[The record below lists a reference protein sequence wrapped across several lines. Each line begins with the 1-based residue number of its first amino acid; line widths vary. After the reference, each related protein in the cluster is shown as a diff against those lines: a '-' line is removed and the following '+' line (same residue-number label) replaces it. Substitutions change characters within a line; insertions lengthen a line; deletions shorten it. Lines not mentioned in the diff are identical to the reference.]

1 MHSSERNGT
10 AVDIKKELQTRLN
23 KPLPDNYQRRIIFW
37 QDPDGEFS
45 SLVDELSFDGVKILK
60 LTGKNNFAAKQLLS
74 ETDTYSNYLVYNPI
88 SYPDVR
94 DNWLLDIELY
104 SEEFRADL
112 LSIRMQELGMSPTSQ
127 MRKAMKS
134 YSKFFDNKERVA
146 RLSAFHSTYTN
157 VGQLHIDILAVLA
170 GTSANTAPGVIR
182 AILMAGM
189 DIESNEAITN
199 IRKFGNESVLWEMI
213 NRYTGYVHLPE
224 QKSLIALASH
234 ILITTLSVT
243 MKTTCLNGLEKLIS
257 EPHQQRCYDL
267 INEWLHS
274 EEDDDALYD
283 IAREVE
289 GYHHLERRFD
299 DLEVQELLTSEC
311 FPCIN
316 ECILRR
322 YMTEISEDIIKA
334 DDIAAAVEKRRTLK
348 WYKRVQYYYDGLL
361 QVAQMQ
367 RFYQSNISGFHIA
380 EHDKLWK
387 EYCGNYCKMDHFY
400 RLFHAAFGRS
410 VKESSSV
417 LEDLYKTVADYVEKL
432 YKNWY
437 LSTLGGQWTKL
448 IADELAANQRLIG
461 IPNQE
466 DFYRDYVKPIVTSGS
481 RAYVIISDA
490 LRYEVGV
497 DLTGLLLRE
506 TKGTAKITAIQSVL
520 PSVTKFGM
528 AALLP
533 HQKMQ
538 ITEDVKVLCDGAS
551 TEGTENREKVLNA
564 THTGNLAITYK
575 TLLAMKQAERREA
588 ISNAQVVYIYHNAID
603 AVGDKP
609 ATEDQVFEACEQ
621 AIREIKNLVRMIT
634 NDMNGTHIL
643 ITADHGFLYS
653 YKPLEESDKAEKS
666 FVSGHIVE
674 LDRRYVIAEGDCA
687 ADHMLRIPMTR
698 YQSEHTLFAPLEN
711 IRMKKQ
717 GGGMNFVHG
726 GISLQEMVVPVIDF
740 QNMRASSKK
749 FVDVKKVELQLISQ
763 SRKVSNSIFSLD
775 FYQKD
780 AISGKVA
787 AATYEVYMADESG
800 MAVSDKKTIIADK
813 TSSNGSDRV
822 FRTRFTLKS
831 VEFKKTEPYY
841 LTIVLKDSGDTVERI
856 EFMIDI
862 AFVNDFD
869 F

>member
-1 MHSSERNGT
+1 M
-10 AVDIKKELQTRLN
+10 DIKKELQARFN

-37 QDPDGEFS
+37 QDPDGEFGS
-45 SLVDELSFDGVKILK
+45 TVDELSFDGVKILK

-88 SYPDVR
+88 SYPDIR
-94 DNWLLDIELY
+94 DNWLLDIELC

-199 IRKFGNESVLWEMI
+199 IKKFGNESVLWEMI

-289 GYHHLERRFD
+289 EYHRLVKRFD
-299 DLEVQELLTSEC
+299 DLEVYELLNSEC

-417 LEDLYKTVADYVEKL
+417 LEDLYKNVADYVEKL

-448 IADELAANQRLIG
+448 IADELATNQRLIG

-466 DFYRDYVKPIVTSGS
+466 DFYRLSS
-481 RAYVIISDA
+481 RAA
-490 LRYEVGV
+490 
-497 DLTGLLLRE
+497 
-506 TKGTAKITAIQSVL
+506 
-520 PSVTKFGM
+520 
-528 AALLP
+528 
-533 HQKMQ
+533 
-538 ITEDVKVLCDGAS
+538 
-551 TEGTENREKVLNA
+551 
-564 THTGNLAITYK
+564 
-575 TLLAMKQAERREA
+575 
-588 ISNAQVVYIYHNAID
+588 
-603 AVGDKP
+603 
-609 ATEDQVFEACEQ
+609 
-621 AIREIKNLVRMIT
+621 
-634 NDMNGTHIL
+634 
-643 ITADHGFLYS
+643 
-653 YKPLEESDKAEKS
+653 
-666 FVSGHIVE
+666 
-674 LDRRYVIAEGDCA
+674 
-687 ADHMLRIPMTR
+687 
-698 YQSEHTLFAPLEN
+698 
-711 IRMKKQ
+711 
-717 GGGMNFVHG
+717 
-726 GISLQEMVVPVIDF
+726 
-740 QNMRASSKK
+740 
-749 FVDVKKVELQLISQ
+749 
-763 SRKVSNSIFSLD
+763 
-775 FYQKD
+775 
-780 AISGKVA
+780 
-787 AATYEVYMADESG
+787 
-800 MAVSDKKTIIADK
+800 AVS
-813 TSSNGSDRV
+813 
-822 FRTRFTLKS
+822 L
-831 VEFKKTEPYY
+831 
-841 LTIVLKDSGDTVERI
+841 
-856 EFMIDI
+856 
-862 AFVNDFD
+862 
-869 F
+869 